1 MARSID
7 PLRRT
12 VVAVVLAG
20 ALVAHVAT
28 GEARAAVIT
37 PPPDG
42 DPHAADDSVRAVGA
56 LGDTC
61 DGDFGFGKAYG
72 GASTRSWVVV
82 DGLTNDDW
90 DGMSSSFF
98 TIGTIE
104 SVGATELPRKRLL
117 VELDAVD
124 CSSDVDGVYSPS
136 GYAPQQSLP
145 LTLQRGGVDVC
156 AVDVSTPVWWRE
168 TLGVV
173 PLEFWIWSYDADG
186 ALAVRSDITDEA
198 AHEAA
203 YTALLDGAFGTEPD
217 ETDFADS
224 DDYRDARDA
233 WLAVLP
239 RVDCAQTSD
248 ASATD
253 SFAVTCEPTAVPVGA
268 FVTCTVTGGD
278 PGIDILWRASA
289 SPAFAGAGVTLD
301 ADGRGTFTFQVPPT
315 VGDGPILV
323 ELVDWDRST
332 TVAIAGT
339 LVPSRVPAGGGPRSV
354 VPLTGTL
361 LLLGATVVLVRSRR
375 QRAA

>member
-12 VVAVVLAG
+12 VVAAVLAG

-28 GEARAAVIT
+28 GEARAAVVT

-42 DPHAADDSVRAVGA
+42 DPDAADDAVRAVGIVV
-56 LGDTC
+56 DPC
-61 DGDFGFGKAYG
+61 DGDFGRGKVYYG

-90 DGMSSSFF
+90 DGLSSSFF

-104 SVGATELPRKRLL
+104 SVQATELPRKRLL
-117 VELDAVD
+117 LELDAVD
-124 CSSDVDGVYSPS
+124 CSFDVDGVYAPT

-156 AVDVSTPVWWRE
+156 AVDVSTPVWWRQ
-168 TLGVV
+168 TVAV
-173 PLEFWIWSYDADG
+173 PEYWIWSYDADG
-186 ALAVRSDITDEA
+186 ALAVRSDIIDEA
-198 AHEAA
+198 AHAAA

-217 ETDFADS
+217 EADFADS
-224 DDYRDARDA
+224 DDYLDARDA
-233 WLAVLP
+233 WLAALP
-239 RVDCAQTSD
+239 RIDCGQTND
-248 ASATD
+248 APATD
-253 SFAVTCEPTAVPVGA
+253 SFAVTCEPTAVSVGA

-323 ELVDWDRST
+323 ELVDWGRSA
-332 TVAIAGT
+332 TVTVAGT
-339 LVPSRVPAGGGPRSV
+339 LVPSRIPAGGGPRPV
-354 VPLTGTL
+354 APLAGTL
-361 LLLGATVVLVRSRR
+361 LLLGVAVVLARSRR